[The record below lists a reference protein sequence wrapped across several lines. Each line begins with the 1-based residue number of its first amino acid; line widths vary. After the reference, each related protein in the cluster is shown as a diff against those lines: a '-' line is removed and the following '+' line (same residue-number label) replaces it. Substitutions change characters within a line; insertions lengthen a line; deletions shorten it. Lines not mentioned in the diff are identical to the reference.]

1 MDRSTVVAA
10 TITALR
16 QEAEAVVDLVVDRI
30 VKEIP
35 SYAAVPRERLR
46 PGVAASV
53 HDGIGFL
60 LGDLT
65 GGGCS
70 GGTALDTA
78 LDAAA
83 VGADRA
89 ERGIPVEDLLHAYRI
104 GVRTVWDRFAEEAR
118 RNGADPAEVLA
129 LAEKV
134 WEWADGV
141 MVRAAREHRRV
152 DLEAALDAQQRR
164 GAFVRALLSGT
175 LDLAGLHLQAAAF
188 GLDPDREYVPF
199 RARGGR
205 DAREVVRALVP
216 YFPHTAPPVT
226 LIDGDVAGLFA
237 RRPGGGPGGLVVGV
251 GPAVRLAE
259 ASGAFERATRALDT
273 AARFGMDGVYDLADL
288 GLRTAVVAEREVG
301 EYLYQRYLAPVK
313 AVPDILRTVVTY
325 LEGGMHVED
334 AARSLFVHPNTLRN
348 RLRRFEEL
356 TGADLRDHRT
366 LAELWWALAHQR
378 LDDRGWRFRTR
389 G

>member
-10 TITALR
+10 TVASLR
-16 QEAEAVVDLVVDRI
+16 QEAETVVDLVVDRI
-30 VKEIP
+30 VEEIP

-60 LGDLT
+60 LD
-65 GGGCS
+65 GGFP
-70 GGTALDTA
+70 GGTSLAA
-78 LDAAA
+78 AVDAAA

-104 GVRTVWDRFAEEAR
+104 GVRTVWERFATAAR
-118 RNGADPAEVLA
+118 RNDADPGEVLA
-129 LAEKV
+129 LAERV

-164 GAFVRALLSGT
+164 GAFIRALLSGT
-175 LDLAGLHLQAAAF
+175 LDRAGLHLQSAAF

-205 DAREVVRALVP
+205 DVRAVVKALVP
-216 YFPHTAPPVT
+216 YFPHTTPPVT
-226 LIDGDVAGLFA
+226 LIDGDVAGLLA
-237 RRPGGGPGGLVVGV
+237 RRPVGRARGDLVVGI

-259 ASGAFERATRALDT
+259 AAGAFERATRALDT
-273 AARFGMDGVYDLADL
+273 ASRFSMNGVYDLADL
-288 GLRTAVVAEREVG
+288 GLHAAVVAESEVG
-301 EYLYQRYLAPVK
+301 EFLHERYLAPLK
-313 AVPDILRTVVTY
+313 GLPDIERTVVTY

-334 AARSLFVHPNTLRN
+334 TARSLFVHPNTLRN

-378 LDDRGWRFRTR
+378 LNR
-389 G
+389 